1 MDDRRINESN
11 NGERPVRRRPQGS
24 GERTLRPRPQGSG
37 TRSQGAGERTARP
50 RPQGSGARPQGSG
63 ERTARPRPQGSGTRS
78 QGYGERTVRPR
89 PQGSGTRSRD
99 HGERPVRPQRDRSDM
114 EALRLERRR
123 KREQEVRRNRIILAG
138 AVIGLI
144 LVIVI
149 IVAIVKNS
157 GSKTDI
163 TANTGNN
170 ASSEAINLSSETGNT
185 QQTGKTTANTET
197 ASTEKA
203 VVEGK
208 LALDG
213 DKLVISYADGTKSP
227 GTGWQQLDGN
237 WYFGSEDG
245 TIAKD
250 MIVSLD
256 GKDYYLGEDGVMVKG
271 KTVSTG
277 GILYVAA
284 EDGSLSMGPGWQKV
298 DGKWV
303 YYNEDGTISDNKRG
317 GYTIDQ
323 YLGCSNLIGWMM
335 DHFNDYYFKTNF
347 APMTDYLNDVDM
359 LLRPYGEYGDSS
371 TMNCTG
377 FVAHCL
383 KNAGGDL
390 SKVSAMGK
398 KGGYTNADSYYKLAV
413 NGYVQYY
420 VYDSVDALLQS
431 GKARKGDIL
440 YLEPNWSNGG
450 DCHIGFFWG
459 DTPDDNKFWNQDWY
473 YDGNKNAVTVIQ
485 MEDPIQK
492 IYLIPIAGS

>member
-1 MDDRRINESN
+1 MDDRRMNDRRMNESDYE
-11 NGERPVRRRPQGS
+11 GRPERKKLQGYV
-24 GERTLRPRPQGSG
+24 
-37 TRSQGAGERTARP
+37 ERTARP
-50 RPQGSGARPQGSG
+50 RPQGSVERGARPRSQENGPRPQNPGQKS
-63 ERTARPRPQGSGTRS
+63 TRPRPEGSRTRS
-78 QGYGERTVRPR
+78 QGYGER
-89 PQGSGTRSRD
+89 
-99 HGERPVRPQRDRSDM
+99 PVRQQRTSSDM
-114 EALRLERRR
+114 EALRRERRR

-157 GSKTDI
+157 GSKTEI
-163 TANTGNN
+163 TADTGNN
-170 ASSEAINLSSETGNT
+170 ASSEAMNLSSETGKTEKTGNT
-185 QQTGKTTANTET
+185 TGNTTT

-203 VVEGK
+203 VTEGK
-208 LALDG
+208 LSLDG
-213 DKLVISYADGTKSP
+213 DKLVLTYADGTKAP
-227 GTGWQQLDGN
+227 ATGWQQMDGN
-237 WYFGSEDG
+237 WYFGGEDG
-245 TIAKD
+245 TMAKD
-250 MIVSLD
+250 MIVSSD

-271 KTVSTG
+271 KTISTG
-277 GILYVAA
+277 GVLYVAA

-347 APMTDYLNDVDM
+347 APMTRYLDDVDL
-359 LLRPYGEYGDSS
+359 LLRPYGEYGDES

-398 KGGYTNADSYYKLAV
+398 KGGYTNADSYCKLATS
-413 NGYVQYY
+413 GYVQYY

-440 YLEPNWSNGG
+440 YLEPNWANGG